1 MGGRMSYAAT
11 ATWWFEGGR
20 HYTKQGFL
28 DHAKDFSAPSA
39 SSSSLKGRHV
49 AITGA
54 NAGLGFALALQLAAQ
69 DAVVHLVCRNRERGE
84 RAVAEILRAHPGADA
99 RLHVLDVSSAAD
111 VRRFVEEEEEAAAA
125 GAAGAAGAGAGERR
139 GGLAQ
144 LQVLVNNAGV
154 VPETLR
160 RTAEGNEVSMA
171 TAMGGSFL
179 LTSLLLPTLK
189 KNRPSRVVNMSSGGM
204 YTCKLDPSNLNC
216 EKDGPENYDGVFA
229 YAHAKRAQVILT
241 EMWQEKLRGSGVTFH
256 STHPGWCD
264 TPGVQGKS
272 MDWFNSRMEGR
283 LRTPAQGIDTAA
295 WLAGA
300 ADPRLDD
307 SAAGGGDFWF
317 DRVPVR
323 KHMPLAWT
331 RESPADRLS
340 LWKRLCEMWSHE
352 PEV

>member
-1 MGGRMSYAAT
+1 MSYAAT

-28 DHAKDFSAPSA
+28 DHAKEFSAAPPPS
-39 SSSSLKGRHV
+39 LRGRHV

-69 DAVVHLVCRNRERGE
+69 DAVVHMVCRNRERGE

-111 VRRFVEEEEEAAAA
+111 VRRFVDEAA
-125 GAAGAAGAGAGERR
+125 ERH
-139 GGLAQ
+139 GGLDQ

-204 YTCKLDPSNLNC
+204 YTCKLDPTNLNC
-216 EKDGPENYDGVFA
+216 EKDARENYDGVFA

-307 SAAGGGDFWF
+307 SAAGGGEFWF

-331 RESPADRLS
+331 RESASDRQS